1 MLIRYQDL
9 VTLQLVATDGS
20 THAVEDIFITDK
32 DQRVTY
38 VVADIGG
45 WFADRNAMISI
56 ERFGEPDVAGTRWP
70 CTLDDAAL
78 EERPAPKSEVEPGQK
93 TLPDAMLGPVGGR
106 VSPRLLY
113 GSAGDDALPIPPKAD
128 PKHKAPEG
136 ATVRSV
142 GEWILD
148 TDVHASDGPAGKL
161 MDVIFHTSDWKARY
175 IVIETG
181 SGGLPQNQRVI
192 EATHVAEADFDARTV
207 KLTLPNEQVQK
218 ALDLH
223 EVDNVEGKWYNKVL
237 AYYGLQS

>member
-9 VTLQLVATDGS
+9 VSLRLVATDGS
-20 THAVEDIFITDK
+20 EHPIEDVFVTDK

-45 WFADRNAMISI
+45 WFDDRKAMVSI
-56 ERFGEPDVAGTRWP
+56 ERFGEPDVAAARWP
-70 CTLDDAAL
+70 CSLDEAAL
-78 EERPAPKSEVEPGQK
+78 EDRPAPQSDAAPGQK
-93 TLPDAMLGPVGGR
+93 TLPDAMMAPLGTR

-113 GSAGDDALPIPPKAD
+113 GSAGDDAMPIAPKAD

-136 ATVRSV
+136 ATLHSV

-148 TDVHASDGPAGKL
+148 TDVLASDGHAGKL
-161 MDVIFHTSDWKARY
+161 MGLIFDSGDWKARY
-175 IVIETG
+175 LVVATG
-181 SGGLPQNQRVI
+181 GDRLSRNQRVI
-192 EATHVAEADFDARTV
+192 ETSDVAGMDFDARTV
-207 KLTLPNEQVQK
+207 TLTLANEQVQK

-223 EVDNVEGKWYNKVL
+223 EVDDVEGKWYNKVL